1 MLTEIEH
8 LLETKTAGKKSHVF
22 FTQWQVAKDY
32 VPQVLN
38 TISQVFPHYSLH
50 DRTHSE
56 TIIYNIGR
64 VVGMKT
70 LEKMSSIDLWM
81 ILSAAYYHDMGM
93 VVFSNEKISSF
104 QDKDFVDFLKT
115 FQSEDSSPL
124 HDYAICFE
132 IKEEEVYYKNDFL
145 SAKNYDAARFLLA
158 EYFRKKHGER
168 ANDSVS
174 SDISINLPGSPIP
187 KRIINVLGSICYAHT
202 QSFDKVMELPFC
214 EAGIDHEDCHPR
226 YIACLLRLGDLLDI
240 DNNRFSEVLLQTLPS
255 IPIDSIWHKEK
266 HMAIKHLQIN
276 ETKIEATA
284 ECDEYDVADVTNRWF
299 SLIDTEMYNQM
310 KNWNDIVPDVSY
322 GFLPTLGKLE
332 VVLKD
337 YDTINGKDRPSF
349 KIDSTKAIELLQGA
363 GLYNEPHQCFREL
376 LQNSVDATILRV
388 FAESEE
394 NGTPISDRDE
404 FYKRCSTF
412 PIKVLITKEKV
423 EHDKI
428 DWSIKIS
435 DCGIGMSKNDLLFL
449 TTTGSSNKNVE
460 KKKIVERMPEWMRPS
475 GTFGIGFQSVFLLTD
490 NVKIKTRKLNKEEVL
505 NVSLYNP
512 AGKKE
517 GSVLLQTLQNE
528 HKPFGTDLEFN
539 IVRKS
544 IPDGWTVAVKP
555 SMATRVISTYD
566 FVNDDSMDVDIAKII
581 DEINQFAETSYVP
594 IHIKLEDQNEVVLN
608 SGGGKTFKYFDEETG
623 LELSIS
629 TSENNS
635 RIYYRNQIVSK
646 GRLALNY
653 LSFQVNILSGDA
665 KDILTLNRDD
675 IQSKFKEILRQKV
688 KSAAVSV
695 LKKHY
700 NTLDEELKKY
710 ASMFLHYYLS
720 EDERRLNFG
729 SASLDDWKRLV
740 VGDNPSKSME
750 DILAYDSIIFK
761 KDTYHSREIQLKQL
775 DDNTLEI
782 IVDPHNSEL
791 LTFITYKFGNQKLRF
806 YTKES
811 GKVTVAYIELSK
823 GNNEVIIDDWEVW
836 FNQYLSHAHYSRN
849 LMPCVEKY
857 KALRVKEEPVVWGRF
872 DYTFGVVHQDYPKM
886 VCPYIRVSEP
896 RSSSYW
902 PTKLRASVSDKLYQF
917 VYDNRYDETV
927 TMEQIKEAYQRFLD
941 DMGQYVQGILD
952 VKDW

>member
-93 VVFSNEKISSF
+93 AVFSNEKISSF
-104 QDKDFVDFLKT
+104 QDKDFVDFLKNC
-115 FQSEDSSPL
+115 QSEESSPL

-132 IKEEEVYYKNDFL
+132 IKEEKVYYKNDLL

-174 SDISINLPGSPIP
+174 SDMSINLPGSPIP

-202 QSFDKVMELPFC
+202 QSFNKVMELPFC

-276 ETKIEATA
+276 EIKIEATA

-310 KNWNDIVPDVSY
+310 KNWNDIVPDTSY
-322 GFLPTLGKLE
+322 GFPPTLGKME
-332 VVLKD
+332 VVLKG

-349 KIDSTKAIELLQGA
+349 KIDSTKAIEMLQGA

-394 NGTPISDRDE
+394 NGIPISDRDD
-404 FYKRCSTF
+404 FYKRCSSF
-412 PIKVLITKEKV
+412 PIKVAIRKEKI
-423 EHDKI
+423 EQDKI

-435 DCGIGMSKNDLLFL
+435 DCGIGMSKSDLSFL
-449 TTTGSSNKNVE
+449 TTTGSSNKNIE
-460 KKKIVERMPEWMRPS
+460 KRKIVERMPEWMRPS

-490 NVKIKTRKLNKEEVL
+490 NVKIKTKKLNKEEVL

-517 GSVLLQTLQNE
+517 GSVLLQTLLNE
-528 HKPFGTDLEFN
+528 HKSFGTDLEFN

-544 IPDGWTVAVKP
+544 IPDRWTVAIKP

-566 FVNDDSMDVDIAKII
+566 FVNDDSMDIDIAKII

-629 TSENNS
+629 TSKNNS

-646 GRLALNY
+646 GRLALKY

-675 IQSKFKEILRQKV
+675 IQSKFNKTLCEKV
-688 KSAAVSV
+688 MKTAVGF
-695 LKKHY
+695 LKMY
-700 NTLDEELKKY
+700 YDELDGELKKQ
-710 ASMFLHYYLS
+710 ASMFLNYYLS
-720 EDERRLNFG
+720 DDERRLNFG
-729 SASLDDWKRLV
+729 GASLDDWKRLV

-761 KDTYHSREIQLKQL
+761 NDTYHSREIQLKQL

-791 LTFITYKFGNQKLRF
+791 LTFITYKFGNQKLRY

-811 GKVTVAYIELSK
+811 EKGKVAYIELSK
-823 GNNEVIIDDWEVW
+823 GNNEVIIDDWEIW
-836 FNQYLSHAHYSRN
+836 FKQYWSLSHYSRN
-849 LMPCVEKY
+849 LMPCIDTY
-857 KALRVKEEPVVWGRF
+857 KALQIKENAVIWGCRDF
-872 DYTFGVVHQDYPKM
+872 TFEMVNQYYPKM
-886 VCPYIRVSEP
+886 VCPYIRISKDGNMDRTNKLCESVSE
-896 RSSSYW
+896 R
-902 PTKLRASVSDKLYQF
+902 LYQF
-917 VYDNRYDETV
+917 VYDNRFNESV
-927 TMEQIKEAYQRFLD
+927 TMEQIKGAYQKFINDTRP
-941 DMGQYVQGILD
+941 YVQKLL
-952 VKDW
+952 

>member
-1 MLTEIEH
+1 M
-8 LLETKTAGKKSHVF
+8 
-22 FTQWQVAKDY
+22 
-32 VPQVLN
+32 PQVLN

-64 VVGMKT
+64 VIGMQT

-93 VVFSNEKISSF
+93 AVFSNEKISSF

-115 FQSEDSSPL
+115 CQSEESSPL

-132 IKEEEVYYKNDFL
+132 IKEEKVYYKNDLL

-187 KRIINVLGSICYAHT
+187 KRIINVLGSICHAHT

-214 EAGIDHEDCHPR
+214 EAGIDSEDCHPR

-266 HMAIKHLQIN
+266 HMAIRHLQIN

-299 SLIDTEMYNQM
+299 SLIDSEMYNQM
-310 KNWNDIVPDVSY
+310 KNWNDIVPDTSY

-332 VVLKD
+332 VILKG

-349 KIDSTKAIELLQGA
+349 KIDPTKAIELLQGA

-394 NGTPISDRDE
+394 NGTPISDRVE

-412 PIKVLITKEKV
+412 PIKVLITKEKI

-449 TTTGSSNKNVE
+449 TTTGSSNKNIE
-460 KKKIVERMPEWMRPS
+460 KRKLVERMPEWMRPS

-490 NVKIKTRKLNKEEVL
+490 SVKIKTRKFNKEGVL
-505 NVSLYNP
+505 NVSLFNP

-528 HKPFGTDLEFN
+528 HKPFGTDLEFS
-539 IVRKS
+539 IVRKT
-544 IPDGWTVAVKP
+544 IPDRWTVSIQP
-555 SMATRVISTYD
+555 SMATRVISSYD
-566 FVNDDSMDVDIAKII
+566 FVNDESLDVDIAKIV
-581 DEINQFAETSYVP
+581 DEIGKFAYASFVP
-594 IHIKLEDQNEVVLN
+594 IHIKIDDQDEVILNRGGVNTFDYFVEDE
-608 SGGGKTFKYFDEETG
+608 G
-623 LELSIS
+623 LELSITS
-629 TSENNS
+629 TKNKDN
-635 RIYYRNQIVSK
+635 RVYYRNQIVSK
-646 GRLALNY
+646 CRLPFDF
-653 LSFQVNILSGDA
+653 LSFRINILSGDA

-675 IQSKFKEILRQKV
+675 LQSKYEKKPL
-688 KSAAVSV
+688 VS
-695 LKKHY
+695 LKIH
-700 NTLDEELKKY
+700 
-710 ASMFLHYYLS
+710 
-720 EDERRLNFG
+720 
-729 SASLDDWKRLV
+729 
-740 VGDNPSKSME
+740 
-750 DILAYDSIIFK
+750 
-761 KDTYHSREIQLKQL
+761 
-775 DDNTLEI
+775 
-782 IVDPHNSEL
+782 
-791 LTFITYKFGNQKLRF
+791 
-806 YTKES
+806 
-811 GKVTVAYIELSK
+811 
-823 GNNEVIIDDWEVW
+823 
-836 FNQYLSHAHYSRN
+836 
-849 LMPCVEKY
+849 
-857 KALRVKEEPVVWGRF
+857 
-872 DYTFGVVHQDYPKM
+872 
-886 VCPYIRVSEP
+886 
-896 RSSSYW
+896 
-902 PTKLRASVSDKLYQF
+902 
-917 VYDNRYDETV
+917 
-927 TMEQIKEAYQRFLD
+927 
-941 DMGQYVQGILD
+941 
-952 VKDW
+952 

>member
-1 MLTEIEH
+1 M
-8 LLETKTAGKKSHVF
+8 
-22 FTQWQVAKDY
+22 
-32 VPQVLN
+32 
-38 TISQVFPHYSLH
+38 
-50 DRTHSE
+50 
-56 TIIYNIGR
+56 
-64 VVGMKT
+64 
-70 LEKMSSIDLWM
+70 
-81 ILSAAYYHDMGM
+81 
-93 VVFSNEKISSF
+93 
-104 QDKDFVDFLKT
+104 
-115 FQSEDSSPL
+115 
-124 HDYAICFE
+124 
-132 IKEEEVYYKNDFL
+132 
-145 SAKNYDAARFLLA
+145 
-158 EYFRKKHGER
+158 
-168 ANDSVS
+168 
-174 SDISINLPGSPIP
+174 
-187 KRIINVLGSICYAHT
+187 
-202 QSFDKVMELPFC
+202 
-214 EAGIDHEDCHPR
+214 
-226 YIACLLRLGDLLDI
+226 
-240 DNNRFSEVLLQTLPS
+240 
-255 IPIDSIWHKEK
+255 
-266 HMAIKHLQIN
+266 
-276 ETKIEATA
+276 
-284 ECDEYDVADVTNRWF
+284 
-299 SLIDTEMYNQM
+299 
-310 KNWNDIVPDVSY
+310 
-322 GFLPTLGKLE
+322 
-332 VVLKD
+332 
-337 YDTINGKDRPSF
+337 
-349 KIDSTKAIELLQGA
+349 LQGA

-376 LQNSVDATILRV
+376 LQNSVDATILRI

-394 NGTPISDRDE
+394 NGTPISDRDN
-404 FYKRCSTF
+404 FYKRCSSF
-412 PIKVLITKEKV
+412 PIKVAITKEKI
-423 EHDKI
+423 EQDKI

-435 DCGIGMSKNDLLFL
+435 DCGIGMSKSDLSFL
-449 TTTGSSNKNVE
+449 TTTGSSNKNIE
-460 KKKIVERMPEWMRPS
+460 KRKIVERMPEWMRPS

-490 NVKIKTRKLNKEEVL
+490 NVIIKTKKLNKEEVL

-675 IQSKFKEILRQKV
+675 IQSKFNKTLCEKV
-688 KSAAVSV
+688 MKTAVGF
-695 LKKHY
+695 LKTY
-700 NTLDEELKKY
+700 YDELDEELKKQ
-710 ASMFLHYYLS
+710 ASMFLNYYLS
-720 EDERRLNFG
+720 DDERRLNFG
-729 SASLDDWKRLV
+729 GASLDDWKRLV

-791 LTFITYKFGNQKLRF
+791 LTFITYKFGNQKLRY

-811 GKVTVAYIELSK
+811 EKGKVAYIELSK

-836 FNQYLSHAHYSRN
+836 FKQYLSLSHYSRN
-849 LMPCVEKY
+849 LMPCIDAY
-857 KALRVKEEPVVWGRF
+857 KALQIKENAVIWGCQDF
-872 DYTFGVVHQDYPKM
+872 TFSSIKQNYPKM
-886 VCPYIRVSEP
+886 VCPYIRVPEDGNM
-896 RSSSYW
+896 YW
-902 PTKLRASVSDKLYQF
+902 TNKLCESVSERLYQF
-917 VYDNRYDETV
+917 VYDNRYDESV
-927 TMEQIKEAYQRFLD
+927 TMDQIKEAYQKFLND
-941 DMGQYVQGILD
+941 TRSSVQELL
-952 VKDW
+952 